1 MCIMPC
7 KPHYFFVG
15 KLRKETKHEKEA
27 SQTLG
32 VGSCSDAGNADA
44 CFCNSG

>member
-1 MCIMPC
+1 MPC

-27 SQTLG
+27 CQTFG
-32 VGSCSDAGNADA
+32 VSSSSDAGNAYVRL
-44 CFCNSG
+44 CYSG